1 MSADPGIII
10 PRKIQKF
17 EIKNEND
24 QQRALRERSILYDFK
39 NELEMEK
46 LKIEACIEQYRK

>member
-24 QQRALRERSILYDFK
+24 QQRALRERSVLYEFK
-39 NELEMEK
+39 NEIEMEK
-46 LKIEACIEQYRK
+46 TKD

>member
-1 MSADPGIII
+1 MDVAANPCIII

-24 QQRALRERSILYDFK
+24 QQRALRERSILQDVK
-39 NELEMEK
+39 NEIEMEK
-46 LKIEACIEQYRK
+46 TKD